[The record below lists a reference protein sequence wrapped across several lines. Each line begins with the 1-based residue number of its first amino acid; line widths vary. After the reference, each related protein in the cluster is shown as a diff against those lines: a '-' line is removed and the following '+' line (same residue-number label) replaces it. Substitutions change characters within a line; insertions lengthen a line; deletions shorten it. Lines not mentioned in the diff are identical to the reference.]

1 MYRSLFQMHQ
11 RLNYIFFQ
19 VTCFQSLKLSLPQF
33 WHCFIFWESVSFQH
47 STALKKQHANEQL
60 LYQEVQS
67 SGYGAPTR
75 YLDGTAF
82 LRRMSV
88 AEAEKEL
95 DGTSNASN
103 ISILPDWKPVPEAL
117 FLFLWNILFTYF
129 YWEASLWTYRSTK
142 CFYGTWNSA
151 LPYPKVLAAF
161 VLHLF
166 IYVN

>member
-1 MYRSLFQMHQ
+1 MFILSTTYLKLFMYRSLFQMHQ

-95 DGTSNASN
+95 DGTSNASHFLTEN
-103 ISILPDWKPVPEAL
+103 LSQRPLSLPLKHSLYL
-117 FLFLWNILFTYF
+117 FLL
-129 YWEASLWTYRSTK
+129 RSISMDIQK
-142 CFYGTWNSA
+142 Y
-151 LPYPKVLAAF
+151 KVL
-161 VLHLF
+161 LRNMKQCLTLS
-166 IYVN
+166 